1 MLRRHFTVHLI
12 TPASP
17 ALVSDEEDAGKEHGC
32 VELGV
37 TEQHLDHAGIGVLLD
52 GNCVKKPIF
61 IMRFSFRCELEKGPN
76 H

>member
-1 MLRRHFTVHLI
+1 
-12 TPASP
+12 
-17 ALVSDEEDAGKEHGC
+17 
-32 VELGV
+32 V